1 MNLPASPGPAATA
14 AVRNAT
20 MRVRVNDEPRTL
32 ADGTALAALVHE
44 LGLAGRKGV
53 AVAVNDS
60 VIARAGWPTHALAD
74 GDRVLVIRATQ
85 GG

>member
-1 MNLPASPGPAATA
+1 MTTATA
-14 AVRNAT
+14 SLT
-20 MRVRVNDEPRTL
+20 IRVNDEPRTL
-32 ADGTALAALVHE
+32 AVSTTLDALVRD

-53 AVAVNDS
+53 AVAVNNA
-60 VIARAGWPTHALAD
+60 VVPRAAWPAHFLAD

>member
-1 MNLPASPGPAATA
+1 MSTAIHSAGSGQVAASFTIH
-14 AVRNAT
+14 
-20 MRVRVNDEPRTL
+20 VNDQPHSLSGPTML
-32 ADGTALAALVHE
+32 GALVDE

-53 AVAVNDS
+53 AVAVNHS
-60 VIARAGWPTHALAD
+60 VVPRAAWPAHALAD